1 LKRILSL
8 TVNSTAYEIAANPWQ
23 TLLDVLRDELGLTG
37 TKRGCSLGT
46 CGVCTVIIDGKAILS
61 CLTLAVECEGRSVT
75 TIEGISTAESLHPVQ
90 KSFIEHGAIQCG
102 YCTPGIV
109 MTAKA
114 LLDENPHPND
124 DEIKEALAGTFCR
137 CTGHVKIMEA
147 VKKLSQPGQ
156 EETGDARKT

>member
-1 LKRILSL
+1 MKRILSL
-8 TVNSTAYEIAANPWQ
+8 TVNSTAYEIAVNPWQ

-114 LLDENPHPND
+114 LLDENLHPND